1 MITAGEIFSQPFT
14 QVTLP
19 ILLGFWIASLF
30 QNKRFDDLNK
40 RFDDIGKRFDDIG
53 KLITAESA
61 RLEASLKLEIAK
73 VEMRVKAL
81 EERSGLIFR
90 G

>member
-1 MITAGEIFSQPFT
+1 MMTPSEIFSQPFT

-30 QNKRFDDLNK
+30 QNKRFDDMN
-40 RFDDIGKRFDDIG
+40 KRFDDIG
-53 KLITAESA
+53 KLITSECA
-61 RLEASLKLEIAK
+61 RVEASLKLEIGK

-81 EERSGLIFR
+81 EDRAGLIFR